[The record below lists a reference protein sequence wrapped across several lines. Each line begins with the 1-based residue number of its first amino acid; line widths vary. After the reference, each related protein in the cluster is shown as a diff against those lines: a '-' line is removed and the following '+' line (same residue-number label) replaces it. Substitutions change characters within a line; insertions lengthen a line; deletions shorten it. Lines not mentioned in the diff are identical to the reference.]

1 MNFQSCCVIRAF
13 LFSFVVKSMFTQNVV
28 QCSVSCPE
36 VIVGPF
42 ESGFGNVEAGVGAL
56 SGSFVC
62 IT

>member
-1 MNFQSCCVIRAF
+1 
-13 LFSFVVKSMFTQNVV
+13 MFTQNVA
-28 QCSVSCPE
+28 QRSVLCPE

-56 SGSFVC
+56 SGSFVF

>member
-1 MNFQSCCVIRAF
+1 
-13 LFSFVVKSMFTQNVV
+13 MFTQNAV

-42 ESGFGNVEAGVGAL
+42 ESGFGNVEAAVGVL
-56 SGSFVC
+56 SSSFVG

>member
-1 MNFQSCCVIRAF
+1 
-13 LFSFVVKSMFTQNVV
+13 MFTQNVE

-42 ESGFGNVEAGVGAL
+42 ESGFGNVEAEIGAL
-56 SGSFVC
+56 SGSSVG

>member
-1 MNFQSCCVIRAF
+1 
-13 LFSFVVKSMFTQNVV
+13 MFTQNVV
-28 QCSVSCPE
+28 QCSVSCLE
-36 VIVGPF
+36 VIGPF